1 MHALRKRVRSVQKEK
16 LTLRSEI
23 LRIRAE
29 REQVALKM
37 DAVRIKHEKES
48 REAQVRPIS
57 FPFYLQLKPRPY
69 FALHSCRAYD
79 KEGVC

>member
-1 MHALRKRVRSVQKEK
+1 MRLKQTIALDTMHSLRKRVRSVQKEK
-16 LTLRSEI
+16 LALRSEI

-48 REAQVRPIS
+48 RESQVRYLFIS
-57 FPFYLQLKPRPY
+57 STEPPPPP
-69 FALHSCRAYD
+69 
-79 KEGVC
+79 